1 LLLSNLLV
9 LLKLLLFDDPA
20 MEPVPL
26 PRLFLS
32 LRSFQ
37 EISYYSRMEISFPP
51 TVESSKDTAVILN
64 VMKLS
69 LLENRYPLP
78 SKRNPSR
85 RRIAL
90 SGELSY
96 TSCVGCANGSDRICL
111 VFSGSQVTKGRA
123 RVVIVNT
130 GMQTE
135 IGSIAKA
142 LDSKAERTET
152 GFAKFWHKCKVLLGV
167 AETTPLQMK

>member
-37 EISYYSRMEISFPP
+37 EILSCSRMEISFPP

-64 VMKLS
+64 VMKRS
-69 LLENRYPLP
+69 LPENRYPLP
-78 SKRNPSR
+78 SRRNPSK

-90 SGELSY
+90 SGESSY

>member
-1 LLLSNLLV
+1 MQYSIILL
-9 LLKLLLFDDPA
+9 
-20 MEPVPL
+20 
-26 PRLFLS
+26 
-32 LRSFQ
+32 
-37 EISYYSRMEISFPP
+37 
-51 TVESSKDTAVILN
+51 
-64 VMKLS
+64 
-69 LLENRYPLP
+69 
-78 SKRNPSR
+78 
-85 RRIAL
+85 
-90 SGELSY
+90 
-96 TSCVGCANGSDRICL
+96 TSSDRICL

-167 AETTPLQMK
+167 ADTTPLQMK

>member
-1 LLLSNLLV
+1 
-9 LLKLLLFDDPA
+9 
-20 MEPVPL
+20 M
-26 PRLFLS
+26 
-32 LRSFQ
+32 
-37 EISYYSRMEISFPP
+37 
-51 TVESSKDTAVILN
+51 
-64 VMKLS
+64 
-69 LLENRYPLP
+69 
-78 SKRNPSR
+78 

-90 SGELSY
+90 LGELSCKAVQY
-96 TSCVGCANGSDRICL
+96 SIISLTWSDRICL

-167 AETTPLQMK
+167 ADTTPLQMK

>member
-1 LLLSNLLV
+1 V
-9 LLKLLLFDDPA
+9 LHKPPLFDDPA
-20 MEPVPL
+20 MEPDPL
-26 PRLFLS
+26 PRLSLS
-32 LRSFQ
+32 MRSFQ
-37 EISYYSRMEISFPP
+37 EISYYSRTEISSPP
-51 TVESSKDTAVILN
+51 MVELSKDTAVISN

-69 LLENRYPLP
+69 LPENRYLLP
-78 SKRNPSR
+78 NRRNPLKK
-85 RRIAL
+85 RIVL
-90 SGELSY
+90 SGEPF
-96 TSCVGCANGSDRICL
+96 CPHHIIQADGSDRICL

-142 LDSKAERTET
+142 LESKAVRTET

-167 AETTPLQMK
+167 AETTPLQIK